1 MYQTRQADKSAIFVH
16 SPRLACST
24 LCYLLSVQ
32 LNAIRDESVQNS
44 FLPVYEQC
52 SVRLPAEN
60 IIPLLQ
66 QGTEHYKLKQMK
78 HCARTLL
85 T

>member
-1 MYQTRQADKSAIFVH
+1 M
-16 SPRLACST
+16 P
-24 LCYLLSVQ
+24 VQ
-32 LNAIRDESVQNS
+32 LIAIRDESVQNS
-44 FLPVYEQC
+44 FLQIYKQW

-60 IIPLLQ
+60 IVPLLQ